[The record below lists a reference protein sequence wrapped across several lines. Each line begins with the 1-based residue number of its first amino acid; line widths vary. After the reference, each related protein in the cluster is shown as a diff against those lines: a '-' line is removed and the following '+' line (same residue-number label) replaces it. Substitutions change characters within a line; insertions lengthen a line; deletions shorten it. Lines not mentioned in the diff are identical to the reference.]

1 MSDETTKGLPRDAS
15 LEEKVLARLDALEA
29 KLDQRSFETKP
40 IWERALA
47 EILEVKQS
55 IDATNQRLDETN
67 RGLAETNQ
75 RLTDG
80 LAEVNES
87 LRDLK
92 RENRCTE
99 PAHHSGPCRSR
110 TPRKAYGQVGV
121 STDTIDS

>member
-47 EILEVKQS
+47 EILELKQS
-55 IDATNQRLDETN
+55 V
-67 RGLAETNQ
+67 AETNQ

-99 PAHHSGPCRSR
+99 PGHHSGPCRSR
-110 TPRKAYGQVGV
+110 TPRRAYGQAGV
-121 STDTIDS
+121 STDAIDSRPA